1 MTLISPLVPDK
12 ENNKNKKN
20 HTLFRFLC
28 VPSTVRLGVP
38 VQSAPMPPRWTMPRK
53 ACPAVSVVAAT
64 RHLTDSKAVPPDKS
78 DAIRRQA
85 PRSNVAGMDLETAA
99 EHSCTVEAFGGNEE
113 EEEEELEGVVVV
125 LVVVVGKLRRLLP
138 GCVRCGEIE
147 PTSSSSV
154 RKEEDVATAGCVS
167 ECVVCRWMPREVPH
181 GS

>member
-12 ENNKNKKN
+12 ENKNNNN
-20 HTLFRFLC
+20 HNTLSCFLC

-38 VQSAPMPPRWTMPRK
+38 VHSAPMPPRWTMPRK

-78 DAIRRQA
+78 DAIRKQA

-99 EHSCTVEAFGGNEE
+99 EHNCTVEASGGNQE

-125 LVVVVGKLRRLLP
+125 VTVVVKRLLLF
-138 GCVRCGEIE
+138 GCVWVIE
-147 PTSSSSV
+147 
-154 RKEEDVATAGCVS
+154 
-167 ECVVCRWMPREVPH
+167 M